1 MFLSRLNEISGGC
14 RNHVSTIQYI
24 NRTQSKGVGGGG
36 GTLLY
41 QLYRYV
47 PPQRVCFLS
56 RFSLKTDID
65 FDHYG
70 LKSGTIFKGTTTA
83 YKHMENG
90 MFWSEIASGFK
101 EPGGTPPPPPPHT
114 KNSEDR
120 GVLPPIPPPRTCTWR
135 EIQFP

>member
-101 EPGGTPPPPPPHT
+101 EPGGTPPPPHT